1 MSTLLHRS
9 AALALVT
16 LTLATLP
23 LAGCGGLLSNPT
35 PRSLYQVAAATSFA
49 PGLPH
54 TAAQLTIGPV
64 DAPAGLDTTRI
75 ALSRTP
81 LSLDYF
87 ADVAWSD
94 RTPAMVRT
102 ALLASAQNS
111 GAFAAVGSD
120 TFNLRADYLLKTEL
134 RDFEAVYDSQ
144 RAGPT
149 ATVEMSLTLVKLPGD
164 TVAAQTVVSQRQPA
178 ASNAIPDIV
187 GAFNTALDKTL
198 QQAVGWAAGHAALP
212 PSRR

>member
-1 MSTLLHRS
+1 MSMLLHRS
-9 AALALVT
+9 AALALAA
-16 LTLATLP
+16 LA
-23 LAGCGGLLSNPT
+23 LAGCGGLLTNPET
-35 PRSLYQVAAATSFA
+35 RRMYQVTAATSFA

-54 TAAQLTIGPV
+54 VAAQVTVGPV

-75 ALSRTP
+75 ALSRSA

-94 RTPAMVRT
+94 KAPAMVRA
-102 ALLASAQNS
+102 ALHDSAQNS

-144 RAGPT
+144 GAGPT
-149 ATVEMSLTLVKLPGD
+149 ATIVMSLTLIKLPGD
-164 TVAAQTVVSQRQPA
+164 TVVAQTVISQRQA
-178 ASNAIPDIV
+178 AGSNEIPTIV
-187 GAFNTALDKTL
+187 AAFNTALDRAL
-198 QQAVGWAAGHAALP
+198 QEAVGWTAGHAALP
-212 PSRR
+212 ARRR